1 MDKQLQDYYE
11 ARFDMFASK
20 GWTDLI
26 DDASEMQKSLNQVM
40 PIANE
45 QDLFLRKGQL
55 DVLNWLLNLKEASET
70 SYAQLMTGVS
80 GD

>member
-1 MDKQLQDYYE
+1 MDKALQDYYE
-11 ARFDMFASK
+11 ERFAMFSSK

-26 DDASEMQKSLNQVM
+26 DDASEMQKALNQVM

-55 DVLNWLLNLKEASET
+55 DVLNWLLNLKKIGRAH
-70 SYAQLMTGVS
+70 V
-80 GD
+80 